1 MLVRSVVLTAA
12 VAALGGCSSISSTL
26 GLERHIPDESQ
37 VTVRPA
43 LTLPPD
49 FDLKPPGTE
58 TAVSSDHEQANPNAV
73 AEGGAMPAKKP
84 EEERGF
90 FGKLFHGDYF
100 GNDVDATT
108 AKPPEGDKP
117 AGDAAAPAAAP
128 PPPAPDV
135 NGTPQAPTTK

>member
-12 VAALGGCSSISSTL
+12 VAALSGCSSISSTL
-26 GLERHIPDESQ
+26 GLERHIPDETQ

-84 EEERGF
+84 EEERGDR
-90 FGKLFHGDYF
+90 KS
-100 GNDVDATT
+100 V
-108 AKPPEGDKP
+108 
-117 AGDAAAPAAAP
+117 
-128 PPPAPDV
+128 V
-135 NGTPQAPTTK
+135 